1 MGGLA
6 PFGPKLGN
14 NDASIGGAG
23 EGITVAPDAN
33 NSLPPRKVNAQLC
46 PFPLPPFYTTKYYLT
61 KP

>member
-23 EGITVAPDAN
+23 ERITLAPDAH
-33 NSLPPRKVNAQLC
+33 NSLSPRKVNAQRSA
-46 PFPLPPFYTTKYYLT
+46 FPLPPFYTTKYYLT